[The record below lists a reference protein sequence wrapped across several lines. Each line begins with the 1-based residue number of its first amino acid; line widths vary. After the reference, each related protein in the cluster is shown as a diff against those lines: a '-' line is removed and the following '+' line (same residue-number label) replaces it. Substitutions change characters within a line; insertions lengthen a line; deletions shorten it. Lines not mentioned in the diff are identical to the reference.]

1 MNLKGQNIKKSLF
14 SEWRTIDTAQS
25 AASIFDITHDQ
36 EPTLENYCIALLEK
50 VFTIPQSQLPEFINY
65 QLQLAQD
72 GNTWLNKF
80 EKLLANNEELFFSQK
95 ALSRFN
101 KLYNIIEK
109 KTNRTAIF
117 ERKRNQTNYSKKVN
131 QCRIGRSLFFIF

>member
-50 VFTIPQSQLPEFINY
+50 VFTTPQSQLPEFINY

-101 KLYNIIEK
+101 KLSKIILK
-109 KTNRTAIF
+109 ST
-117 ERKRNQTNYSKKVN
+117 
-131 QCRIGRSLFFIF
+131 